1 MQQQTGPTTQ
11 PTGPTTQR
19 PTTARP
25 TGITILAILAA
36 IAGVLGLFGSLL
48 FIGIGGAF
56 AGTTGL
62 GGLVVVVGLLLLV
75 LSVLYLVFAWGAWTL
90 KPWAWTLGVGLS
102 AASIVLTVLQ
112 LITGMSEPVG
122 AIISIAIS
130 AVIIYYLFQANVKA
144 AFGRA

>member
-1 MQQQTGPTTQ
+1 MQQ
-11 PTGPTTQR
+11 PTGPTAQQPAR
-19 PTTARP
+19 ARP
-25 TGITILAILAA
+25 TGITILAILAG
-36 IAGVLGLFGSLL
+36 IAGVLGLFGSLF

-56 AGTTGL
+56 AGATGL
-62 GGLVVVVGLLLLV
+62 GGLVVILGLLLLV
-75 LSVLYLVFAWGAWTL
+75 LSVLYLVFAWGAWQL

-112 LITGMSEPVG
+112 LVMGMSEPVG

-130 AVIIYYLFQANVKA
+130 AAILYYLFQANVKA